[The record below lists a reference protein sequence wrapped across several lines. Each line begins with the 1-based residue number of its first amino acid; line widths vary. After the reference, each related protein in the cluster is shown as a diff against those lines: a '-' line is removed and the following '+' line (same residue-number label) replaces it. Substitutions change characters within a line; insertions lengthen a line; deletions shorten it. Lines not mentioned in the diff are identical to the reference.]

1 MNATTN
7 STKAF
12 AKTTVIA
19 NPSLARVA
27 ARQAKSAHVFP
38 SSSIIP
44 AAKMESKYANLPSW
58 AVAAYGAIANLSC
71 PPKRAA
77 KNSVK
82 MDSITTVTAKPT
94 SETLNAKTSA
104 IPASS
109 NLASE
114 TKTKHSRASVSAN
127 KVFDTVERT
136 QRGVLVKD
144 NSSHNKKSVMD
155 KTTTATEK
163 SMN

>member
-1 MNATTN
+1 
-7 STKAF
+7 
-12 AKTTVIA
+12 
-19 NPSLARVA
+19 
-27 ARQAKSAHVFP
+27 
-38 SSSIIP
+38 
-44 AAKMESKYANLPSW
+44 
-58 AVAAYGAIANLSC
+58 
-71 PPKRAA
+71 
-77 KNSVK
+77 K

-163 SMN
+163 STNSMNVSAGPRPARRPVTAVIAQRKAKAFAWQVNVFVSPMANGAHVKARSPHKKRTATEKMTTATDKSMN